1 VCELD
6 GEINNFVQLMKL
18 EGREWS

>member
-1 VCELD
+1 VCELN